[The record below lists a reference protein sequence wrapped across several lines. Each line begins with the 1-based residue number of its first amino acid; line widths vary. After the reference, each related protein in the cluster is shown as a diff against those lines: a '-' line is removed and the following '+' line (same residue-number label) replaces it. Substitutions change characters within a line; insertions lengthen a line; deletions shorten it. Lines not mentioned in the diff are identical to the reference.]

1 MLVNLNDVL
10 MPARKGKYAVGLFN
24 TVNLELARGVMEAAE
39 ELDSPV
45 IIGTAEVLLP
55 YGPIEDLAYLLI
67 PMAKRA
73 SVPVVVHLDHG
84 LREETCRQALDLG
97 FSSIMYDCST
107 MDYEANIEHVKR
119 MAQAAHSRGASI
131 EAELG
136 HVGDN
141 VGDNEGGNP
150 EGTFHGAGPSQF
162 YTDPVQARDFIER
175 TGADALAIA
184 VGTAHGAYKLPPKLD
199 FDRIAEIAN
208 TIPTPLV
215 LHGGS
220 GLSDSDFRTAVER
233 GISKVNI
240 FTDINQA
247 GARAAGCGYRE
258 GTGLTDIILPE
269 IEAVKRSVME
279 KMRLFGSVGRGS
291 GR

>member
-10 MPARKGKYAVGLFN
+10 VPARKGKYAVGLFN

-55 YGPIEDLAYLLI
+55 YGPLRDLANLLI
-67 PMAKRA
+67 PMAERA

-84 LREETCRQALDLG
+84 LKEETCRLALELG

-107 MDYEANIEHVKR
+107 MDYGDNMEHVKR
-119 MAQAAHSRGASI
+119 MAETAHSYGASI

-141 VGDNEGGNP
+141 EGGSA
-150 EGTFHGAGPSQF
+150 EGSSPGTVHGF
-162 YTDPVQARDFIER
+162 YAT
-175 TGADALAIA
+175 
-184 VGTAHGAYKLPPKLD
+184 KPKLD
-199 FDRIAEIAN
+199 FDRISEIAE
-208 TIPTPLV
+208 TISTPLV

-247 GARAAGCGYRE
+247 GARAAGSGYRE
-258 GTGLTDIILPE
+258 GIGLTDMILPE

-279 KMRLFGSVGRGS
+279 KMRLFGSAGHGS

>member
-55 YGPIEDLAYLLI
+55 YGPLEDLANLLI

-84 LREETCRQALDLG
+84 LREETCGQALELG

-119 MAQAAHSRGASI
+119 MAKAAHSRGASI

-141 VGDNEGGNP
+141 EGGSA
-150 EGTFHGAGPSQF
+150 EGALNGAAPSRF
-162 YTDPVQARDFIER
+162 YTDPAQARDFIER

-199 FDRIAEIAN
+199 FDRITEIAD

-247 GARAAGCGYRE
+247 GARAAGRGYRE
-258 GTGLTDIILPE
+258 GIGLTDIILPE

-291 GR
+291 DR

>member
-10 MPARKGKYAVGLFN
+10 VPARKGKYAVGLFN

-55 YGPIEDLAYLLI
+55 YGPLRDLANLLI
-67 PMAKRA
+67 PMAERA

-84 LREETCRQALDLG
+84 LKEETCRLALELG

-107 MDYEANIEHVKR
+107 MDYGDNMEHVKR
-119 MAQAAHSRGASI
+119 MAETAHSYGASI

-141 VGDNEGGNP
+141 EGGSA
-150 EGTFHGAGPSQF
+150 EGSSPVAEPSQF
-162 YTDPVQARDFIER
+162 YTDPVQARDFIDR

-184 VGTAHGAYKLPPKLD
+184 VGTAHGAYKLSL
-199 FDRIAEIAN
+199 IHI
-208 TIPTPLV
+208 
-215 LHGGS
+215 
-220 GLSDSDFRTAVER
+220 
-233 GISKVNI
+233 
-240 FTDINQA
+240 
-247 GARAAGCGYRE
+247 
-258 GTGLTDIILPE
+258 
-269 IEAVKRSVME
+269 
-279 KMRLFGSVGRGS
+279 
-291 GR
+291 